1 MRKKHFLSIILFTIG
16 SCMALP
22 HAWINEIHYDNAG
35 TDRNEFVEVVVE
47 NPEQHYLGDLVL
59 YMYNGY
65 DGVQYCLDA
74 VDEFDPGEREGD
86 FQFYTWFQRG
96 IQNDTEG
103 MILVFRDTL
112 IDILAY
118 EGTFTGNNE
127 PAEGLIF
134 PDIEVNESG
143 SGPDTC
149 SIYLTGMPGSAWTY
163 GTATPGCL
171 NTEQQLSEISSQVEL
186 LDFNCD
192 VQHSSVRITWRTA
205 SETEVIRFNLYKN
218 GTLLTWLDACG
229 RSSDIQ
235 QYEFIDIL
243 TVPGEK
249 ITYTLSETSTGS
261 AEVMLDSLKVF
272 IPSKHDFILKAPFPN
287 PTNPGSVIE
296 IEVFE
301 EAHMR
306 IDLFDIRGRR
316 LQQLV
321 NAKVSKGV
329 NKIPLKLTDLP
340 SGEYIIRCWTDKQA
354 DSYQLSVLK

>member
-16 SCMALP
+16 LCMALP

-65 DGVQYCLDA
+65 DGVQYCLDS
-74 VDEFDPGEREGD
+74 VDEFDPGDRVAD

-134 PDIEVNESG
+134 PDIGMNESG
-143 SGPDTC
+143 NGPDTC
-149 SIYLTGMPGSAWTY
+149 SIYLSGMPGSTWTY
-163 GTATPGCL
+163 GPATPGCL
-171 NTEQQLSEISSQVEL
+171 NTGQQLSENSSQVEL
-186 LDFNCD
+186 IDFDCK
-192 VQHSSVRITWRTA
+192 VQHSSVRISWRTA
-205 SETEVIRFNLYKN
+205 SEVEIIRFNLYKN
-218 GTLLTWLDACG
+218 GRLLTWVNARG
-229 RSSDIQ
+229 TSSEMQ
-235 QYEFIDIL
+235 EYEVVDRF

-249 ITYTLSETSTGS
+249 ITYKLSETSIGS
-261 AEVMLDSLKVF
+261 AEVMLDSVKVF
-272 IPSKHDFILKAPFPN
+272 IPTKRDFVLKAPFPN
-287 PTNPGSVIE
+287 PTNPGSVVE
-296 IEVFE
+296 LEVFE
-301 EAHMR
+301 ETHIHMD
-306 IDLFDIRGRR
+306 IYDIRGRK

-321 NAKVSKGV
+321 NRKVRKGV
-329 NKIPLKLTDLP
+329 NKIPLKLADLP
-340 SGEYIIRCWTDKQA
+340 SGEYIIRCRTDKQIE
-354 DSYQLSVLK
+354 SYQLSVLK